1 MPNPAFLAARPVWPA
16 AARGAINRLAGFRAL
31 IPSGAAVT
39 VRLAAASLY
48 RLRVDGQWI
57 GHGPARTAHG
67 HAVVDAYDLAAAEH
81 PRVLAV
87 EVCGYHANGYWL
99 IEQPAF
105 LCAEVL
111 RDGTVIAATADCDDG
126 AGRGFAGRILD
137 HRIAAVQRYSFM
149 RSFVEVYRLSPGCD
163 AWASNLSADFPGET
177 LAEQPS
183 PVWLPR
189 AVPYLAGTVLRPS
202 AVVGG
207 GRLMPTVPERPWSD
221 RSLERTGP
229 RWAGPPE
236 SPNEIIVGFPLES
249 LAERLSDALAATA
262 EVADQTVLAEALAG
276 LLPADAWALHDFA
289 AVQTGFI
296 GVDLTCAEAV
306 VLDLTFDEVLVEGRV
321 APLRKDHVNGV
332 RLHLGP
338 GRHRIET
345 LEPYTMRWLR
355 LATHGGSVRIH
366 DRWLRECCGPAERLR
381 LEQGDGE
388 LAAVLAAGR
397 ATFRQN
403 VVDLPM
409 DCPSRERAAW
419 FGDTFFTCRVEPW
432 LTGASQVER
441 AHLDALLRGGQRP
454 KLPPGMIPMVYPGD
468 HPGGRFIPNWALF
481 TVLQLAEYRERSGDV
496 ALVGAFAPRLAEMF
510 AWFAGFHG
518 PHGLLTKLPGWIF
531 VEWSKANELVQD
543 VNAPTNM
550 LYAAALTAAGRLY
563 GRADWTA
570 RAAAIHAALR
580 AQAWDGRW
588 FRDRA
593 QVVDGDLVWG
603 DDRTEVC
610 QYYAFLCGTAD
621 GQRDAELAA
630 RLADDCRPGRPL
642 PEGLHPCNAFIGFY
656 LRLELLSALGRRQQI
671 ADELKALFL
680 PMAQATGT
688 LWESDTTKASACHG
702 FASHV
707 WHVALRDLCAVTMDR
722 VARTIEL
729 GTPVLPWLELDLP
742 LGPVMARLV
751 WRGGAW
757 QTVALPAGW
766 ICRRGTAAESGGGG
780 VPLLA

>member
-1 MPNPAFLAARPVWPA
+1 M
-16 AARGAINRLAGFRAL
+16 AG
-31 IPSGAAVT
+31 SG
-39 VRLAAASLY
+39 R
-48 RLRVDGQWI
+48 RV
-57 GHGPARTAHG
+57 P
-67 HAVVDAYDLAAAEH
+67 
-81 PRVLAV
+81 
-87 EVCGYHANGYWL
+87 
-99 IEQPAF
+99 
-105 LCAEVL
+105 
-111 RDGTVIAATADCDDG
+111 
-126 AGRGFAGRILD
+126 
-137 HRIAAVQRYSFM
+137 
-149 RSFVEVYRLSPGCD
+149 
-163 AWASNLSADFPGET
+163 
-177 LAEQPS
+177 
-183 PVWLPR
+183 
-189 AVPYLAGTVLRPS
+189 AVPQT
-202 AVVGG
+202 
-207 GRLMPTVPERPWSD
+207 PWTD

-236 SPNEIIVGFPLES
+236 APNEIIVGFPSTALE
-249 LAERLSDALAATA
+249 ERLSDALVATA
-262 EVADQTVLAEALAG
+262 EIADPAVGADD
-276 LLPADAWALHDFA
+276 LPADAWALHDFA

-296 GVDLTCAEAV
+296 GVELTCVRAAV
-306 VLDLTFDEVLVEGRV
+306 VDLTFDEVLTEGRI

-345 LEPYTMRWLR
+345 LEPYTLRWLR
-355 LATHGGSVRIH
+355 LAAHGGAVRVH

-381 LEQGDGE
+381 LEQGDGD
-388 LAAVLAAGR
+388 LGAVLAAGR

-419 FGDTFFTCRVEPW
+419 FGDTFFTCRVELW

-481 TVLQLAEYRERSGDV
+481 AVLQLAEYRERSGDD
-496 ALVGAFAPRLAEMF
+496 ALVAAFAPRLEQLF
-510 AWFAGFHG
+510 GWFAGFHG

-531 VEWSKANELVQD
+531 VEWSKANDLVQD

-550 LYAAALTAAGRLY
+550 LYAAALAAAGRLY

-570 RAAAIHAALR
+570 RAAAIHAAVR
-580 AQAWDGRW
+580 AQSWDGRW

-610 QYYAFLCGTAD
+610 QYYAFVCGTAD
-621 GQRDAELAA
+621 GQRDPGLAA

-656 LRLELLSALGRRQQI
+656 LRLEMLSALGRRVQI
-671 ADELKALFL
+671 ADEMKALFL
-680 PMAQATGT
+680 PMARATGT
-688 LWESDTTKASACHG
+688 LWENDTTRASACHG

-707 WHVALRDLCAVTMDR
+707 WHVALRDLCAVTVDR
-722 VARTIEL
+722 VARTIDL

-742 LGPVMARLV
+742 LGPATARLV
-751 WRGGAW
+751 WRDGAW
-757 QTVALPAGW
+757 QTVALPPGW

-780 VPLLA
+780 VPL